1 MAVGVSGR
9 EDRGGAV
16 AGAGVVEEHEDVC
29 VVLFHGLPE
38 RVDILESGRA
48 PVWRLVISWALVRVM
63 FQIPWSG

>member
-1 MAVGVSGR
+1 M
-9 EDRGGAV
+9 
-16 AGAGVVEEHEDVC
+16 VEEHEDVC

-63 FQIPWSG
+63 CQIPWSG